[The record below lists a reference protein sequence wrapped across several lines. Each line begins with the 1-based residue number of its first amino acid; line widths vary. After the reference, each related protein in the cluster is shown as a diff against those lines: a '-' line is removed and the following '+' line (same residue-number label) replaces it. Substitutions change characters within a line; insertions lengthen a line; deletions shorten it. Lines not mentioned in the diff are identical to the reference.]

1 MSNII
6 FVFNEKE
13 TKIECDSQ
21 ELLKEICKRFTS
33 KEGLDINN
41 LSFFY
46 NKKKL
51 NEELTFGQLV
61 NNNKKQNNS
70 VIIIVKE
77 INEITNNIII
87 ENNNENNLSK
97 SKIISCSYKSKINY
111 IFKKN
116 PNLKYKMDIVNNNSI
131 YGNNHKF
138 EIFISYKDN
147 TEYLVSSNEKYDLEI
162 IQLLNNK
169 KVHTLKGHSI
179 YIMTI
184 RYFINN
190 NDNNEYLISADR
202 LGLVFIWDV
211 TNNYKIKFKI
221 DTSYKTPIYSCLL
234 AFINIQDN
242 YIITS
247 SSGIS
252 DDNNSA
258 TKIYS
263 LIDGNYIRSFNIT
276 KSYDIRYLLLWNDK
290 KDNKYYIINLANKSV
305 IIINIFENEV
315 FCKLSHEK
323 ESYHLSGFLY
333 NQNDTDYLCCSSAN
347 GLINIWDLNKK
358 KIYKIID
365 ISNSYLMHI
374 IQWNQKYI
382 IAADFDNKSFKII
395 DFEKGQV
402 VKDIK
407 GEHTDKVPC
416 IKKIYHP
423 LYGESLLTSGQ
434 DNTIKLWSL

>member
-51 NEELTFGQLV
+51 NEELNFGQLV

-87 ENNNENNLSK
+87 DKNNENNLSK
-97 SKIISCSYKSKINY
+97 NEIISCSYKSKINY

-147 TEYLVSSNEKYDLEI
+147 TEYLVSSNEKYHLEI

-190 NDNNEYLISADR
+190 NDNNEYLISADKFN
-202 LGLVFIWDV
+202 LVYLWDV
-211 TNNYKIKFKI
+211 TNNYKIKYKI
-221 DTSYKTPIYSCLL
+221 DTFYKSPIYSCLL
-234 AFINIQDN
+234 AFINNQDN
-242 YIITS
+242 FIIISNSDNSNDKNS
-247 SSGIS
+247 S
-252 DDNNSA
+252 

-263 LIDGNYIRSFNIT
+263 LIDGSYIKCFNIT
-276 KSYDIRYLLLWNDK
+276 KNYDIRYLLLWRDK
-290 KDNKYYIINLANKSV
+290 NNNKYYIIHLANKSV
-305 IIINIFENEV
+305 IIVNLFRND
-315 FCKLSHEK
+315 
-323 ESYHLSGFLY
+323 LY
-333 NQNDTDYLCCSSAN
+333 C
-347 GLINIWDLNKK
+347 
-358 KIYKIID
+358 
-365 ISNSYLMHI
+365 
-374 IQWNQKYI
+374 
-382 IAADFDNKSFKII
+382 
-395 DFEKGQV
+395 E
-402 VKDIK
+402 
-407 GEHTDKVPC
+407 
-416 IKKIYHP
+416 
-423 LYGESLLTSGQ
+423 
-434 DNTIKLWSL
+434 